1 MRLPFPER
9 IPVRRAAA
17 FAVALYIVQRLEG
30 TSAYFAAGCFLF
42 ILISTIAFNTGG
54 GLTRASGG
62 YIFFYSTLVV
72 IVGLCY
78 KAFLGEPADS
88 HLLDPRTD
96 IQVYVAGIS
105 AMYAAAFASRLLSRK
120 TGLLEHVLK
129 DSQMYRASIGCMVV
143 GAVGS
148 AAFAL
153 LGASAGPLGGIF
165 GQVNELVPLGII
177 IGVLHEVRRSGGRR
191 STNPF
196 ILAAILYFFVFS
208 GLITFSKQGML
219 TPLVSWLIAVA
230 ASGYRLSRMQIVG
243 CVLGAF
249 VIFHYLVPY
258 AQYGRSFR
266 DDTGTQ
272 TVRQQMAIAM
282 SLLEHPEQTRQIYN
296 ADQTAA
302 APGPLGEY
310 FDSPQGFWD
319 RLQFISVDD
328 SIINITDQGKVF
340 GLSPLKFEMLNSIPH
355 FIWPEKPSINFGMM
369 FVHEIDPYTS
379 SDDTT
384 TGISFSPTSEAYHM
398 ARWTGVLVIAPLV
411 WLAFFVVWDS
421 LLGKLNS
428 TPWGLIGLVLI
439 AHFAPEAGVT
449 GVIHAVTFGSESLIF
464 CALFTIWIA
473 PALGDIVIG
482 PGRGGRSD
490 GLLIQPNLS
499 NRQEESGIH

>member
-1 MRLPFPER
+1 VRLPFPER

-42 ILISTIAFNTGG
+42 ILISTLAFNTAG
-54 GLTRASGG
+54 GLTRASGA
-62 YIFFYSTLVV
+62 YVFFYSTLVV
-72 IVGLCY
+72 IVGVCY

-96 IQVYVAGIS
+96 IEVYVAGIS
-105 AMYAAAFASRLLSRK
+105 AMFVAAYVSRILSRK

-129 DSQMYRASIGCMVV
+129 DSQMYRASIGCMAF
-143 GAVGS
+143 GGLGS
-148 AAFAL
+148 FVLAL
-153 LGASAGPLGGIF
+153 F
-165 GQVNELVPLGII
+165 GQSAVWLETAFTQINYLIPLGII
-177 IGVLHEVRRSGGRR
+177 IGVFHQVRRSGGRR
-191 STNPF
+191 SVDPF
-196 ILAAILYFFVFS
+196 IVGAIVYFFVFF
-208 GLITFSKQGML
+208 GLAAFSKQGML
-219 TPLVSWLIAVA
+219 TPLMCWAVA
-230 ASGYRLSRMQIVG
+230 IAAQGYRLSKVQMAG
-243 CVLGAF
+243 CVLAAF
-249 VIFHYLVPY
+249 ILFHYLVPY
-258 AQYGRSFR
+258 AQYGRSQVTESDQSFS
-266 DDTGTQ
+266 
-272 TVRQQMAIAM
+272 AKIAVGLP
-282 SLLEHPEQTRQIYN
+282 LLENAGQTRQTYMS
-296 ADQTAA
+296 QQKELP
-302 APGPLGEY
+302 PGPLGEY

-355 FIWPEKPSINFGMM
+355 FLWHNKPSINFGMM

-439 AHFAPEAGVT
+439 AHIAPEGALH
-449 GVIHAVTFGSESLIF
+449 GVIHLITYGSETLIF
-464 CALFTIWIA
+464 CALFTTWIA
-473 PALGDIVIG
+473 PALGDMLIG
-482 PGRGGRSD
+482 PGKAERGERP
-490 GLLIQPNLS
+490 IRPALS
-499 NRQEESGIH
+499 ALREESGRH